1 MDTAKLL
8 QAMFILIASVVFL
21 ATASIGLEAYN
32 ADPKI
37 YEAKPSNYNFLV
49 VGVGLSVMSM
59 LLSMYMM
66 YQAYGSQPQP
76 SYY

>member
-1 MDTAKLL
+1 MDTGKLL
-8 QAMFILIASVVFL
+8 QALFILVTSIVFL
-21 ATASIGLEAYN
+21 ATASIGVEAYN

-37 YEAKPSNYNFLV
+37 REAKPSNYNFLV
-49 VGVGLSVMSM
+49 VGVGLSVITM

-76 SYY
+76 TY

>member
-32 ADPKI
+32 TDPKLK
-37 YEAKPSNYNFLV
+37 EAKPSNFNFLV
-49 VGVGLSVMSM
+49 VGVGLSVITM

-66 YQAYGSQPQP
+66 YQVYASQSQP
-76 SYY
+76 SY